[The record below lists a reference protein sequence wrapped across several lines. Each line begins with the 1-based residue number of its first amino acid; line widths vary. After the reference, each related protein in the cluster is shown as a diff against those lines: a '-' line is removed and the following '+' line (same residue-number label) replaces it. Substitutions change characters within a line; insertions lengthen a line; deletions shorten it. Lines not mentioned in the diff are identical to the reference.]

1 MATMDSV
8 RAIATL
14 KKAASEMINF
24 FDCPLGQLVDSEEM
38 SRHGGECLTYKL
50 LPAWIGQQVS
60 LVGKCTLGARSDG

>member
-38 SRHGGECLTYKL
+38 SL
-50 LPAWIGQQVS
+50 AWRRVPNLQAAPS
-60 LVGKCTLGARSDG
+60 LDRTTSFSCGVYSRC